1 MADTTYRRYVVEP
14 VVREFLSKEF
24 GQEFDSRV
32 ITLATGGRHEFDA
45 VSEDGE
51 TVAAIKTAGGRTAR
65 GRNPAGKINNAIAE
79 LYYLSL
85 SEARR
90 RMLVLTSPQFFDILD
105 KHMEGRLA
113 PGIEL
118 KLISL
123 PPEIQQKVVDIQAR
137 ASAEVSKRPTQ

>member
-1 MADTTYRRYVVEP
+1 MTQISCLIFAIHGQIPDTTAVP
-14 VVREFLSKEF
+14 FSP
-24 GQEFDSRV
+24 S
-32 ITLATGGRHEFDA
+32 HENPQGLFCLVSDG
-45 VSEDGE
+45 SEDGQ
-51 TVAAIKTAGGRTAR
+51 TVAAIKTSGGRTAR

-123 PPEIQQKVVDIQAR
+123 PPEIQEKVVDIQAR